1 MLTLERMRHAVATYG
16 PSSLDWTSRDIQEA
30 LRECRSMEDGGM
42 PYDRKRASEYA
53 DELSI
58 VATVRQELA
67 KANRKPCPCC
77 GRA

>member
-16 PSSLDWTSRDIQEA
+16 PSSLDWTSKDIQQSLA
-30 LRECRSMEDGGM
+30 NCRAFEDAGQ

-53 DELSI
+53 DELAI
-58 VATVRQELA
+58 VATVRRETA
-67 KANRKPCPCC
+67 GRTACPCC